1 MGRFEAI
8 EFVASLSDSERVSF
22 EHDVQEHRRELLKN
36 SYAGKITEIQDGLKH
51 AIMDMQAAHQFA
63 MDINLWDKDVFRWQ
77 DVMGKTVEIL
87 ETMPNH
93 PAETKEL
100 PF

>member
-8 EFVASLSDSERVSF
+8 EFVAKLSDTERVSF

-51 AIMDMQAAHQFA
+51 AIMDMQAAHQLA

-77 DVMGKTVEIL
+77 DVLAKTVEIL
-87 ETMPNH
+87 ETMPDMSG
-93 PAETKEL
+93 ATKEL